1 MSEQQ
6 KWSESS
12 VDRERREEAAVS
24 TQTPLPW
31 TRSVP
36 MRTWLSVHYTK
47 YLLSQLFSY
56 LSSQTPPSFANATWG
71 HIAVIMAT
79 GRRLQLHASWP
90 ECLSVRRRDLFC
102 TPRKC
107 EDATGIKYQWWCP
120 GALWTNSSVHF
131 TELPLATHCS
141 PWHSSLSYCQIIA
154 YPRDLCFSGSLGRN

>member
-12 VDRERREEAAVS
+12 VDRERRKEAAVS
-24 TQTPLPW
+24 TQTPLPR

-36 MRTWLSVHYTK
+36 MRTWLSVHYSK
-47 YLLSQLFSY
+47 YLRSHLFSY

-71 HIAVIMAT
+71 HIPVIMAT
-79 GRRLQLHASWP
+79 GLRLHESWP
-90 ECLSVRRRDLFC
+90 ECLPVRCRDLFR

-120 GALWTNSSVHF
+120 GVLWTNSSVHF
-131 TELPLATHCS
+131 TKLPLTTHCS
-141 PWHSSLSYCQIIA
+141 PCHSSLSSCQIIA
-154 YPRDLCFSGSLGRN
+154 YPRDLLFSGSLGRN